1 MKKKTLVTTGIGRLF
16 EASIR
21 FPMFGI
27 SLRYCRGSGGADSTL
42 SSNGHKKSKIDER

>member
-27 SLRYCRGSGGADSTL
+27 SLRYCRGSSGADFSPSPTGQLAAL
-42 SSNGHKKSKIDER
+42 SWC